1 MDKVLEKLH
10 RLLSQS
16 SEMITTASAMR
27 VHYAVLITELNYV
40 SSLLRKESIR
50 ISEGTDIPDDLTQW
64 PGNCKQWYESFL
76 PIQEIWSK
84 IDIKALPDTGTP
96 YEGVLYSKSL
106 FEEKQE
112 SLEHILM
119 RKVGILQNLIW
130 EIKLMVYVPSK
141 DRLSTIYQNYRNC
154 YYKWRYKLDDKEF
167 ESFMLGGTHKRGM
180 AERRLATKRKLQT
193 EDLFRSG
200 FLDPLC
206 VELFGK
212 SSDYSD
218 NQYQEALDSLCEDK
232 VLDKDFVMRY
242 VVTKRFNHTE
252 EQRLQFFSY
261 EHILDLL
268 EAQYNSFVDHTN
280 IESAMEGYSKIV
292 ALKGVFD
299 PILITSGTLA
309 EHFMNIMREKVCRY
323 TSNDNRSKPEEKKI
337 ENRYRWWHVRRALI
351 LSGLLDENIS
361 LAALGRALHEMDEL
375 ERPAENITQILKSDP
390 DSKHPRD
397 DKRLHPI
404 DKNCIMELRN
414 ILEYV
419 SQKVAQR
426 GNQIQPTSE
435 AEIHRCI
442 AL

>member
-1 MDKVLEKLH
+1 MDKVLEKLR
-10 RLLSQS
+10 RLLTESP
-16 SEMITTASAMR
+16 EMITSASAMR

-64 PGNCKQWYESFL
+64 PGNCKQWHEAFHPL
-76 PIQEIWSK
+76 PEIWDK
-84 IDIKALPDTGTP
+84 VNIDAMPDTGTP
-96 YEGVLYSKSL
+96 YEGVLYSGST

-112 SLEHILM
+112 SLGHILQ
-119 RKVGILQNLIW
+119 RKIGTLLSLIW
-130 EIKLMVYVPSK
+130 EISLMVYVPSET
-141 DRLSTIYQNYRNC
+141 RIPIIYKSYREK
-154 YYKWRYKLDDKEF
+154 YYDWRFHIDDKMF
-167 ESFMLGGTHKRGM
+167 GGFMLGVPRKSKQ
-180 AERRLATKRKLQT
+180 AKRRLDSERARQQ
-193 EDLFRSG
+193 DLLFQSG

-206 VELFGK
+206 TELFGK
-212 SSDYSD
+212 SDHYTQE
-218 NQYQEALDSLCEDK
+218 QYQEALADLYEDEK
-232 VLDKDFVMRY
+232 LDQDCIMRY
-242 VVTKRFNHTE
+242 IVARRFEHTN

-268 EAQYNSFVDHTN
+268 EAQYNSFVDHTS
-280 IESAMEGYSKIV
+280 IESAMEGYAKIV

-323 TSNDNRSKPEEKKI
+323 TSNDNRNKPAEEKI

-435 AEIHRCI
+435 A
-442 AL
+442 